1 MRILLTGATGFIGAR
16 LLPALLARG
25 HEVVCVT
32 RRAGPPRRD
41 GATSVTVDF
50 NAALDAS
57 SWKAALDGIEVV
69 INTVG
74 IFRESR
80 QQTFDVLH
88 RRAPCALFEASVAAG
103 VQRIVQ
109 LSALGADQGAA
120 TGYHLSKKAADDY
133 LLSLPVSAAVVQP
146 SLVYGPEGA
155 SAKFFEMLASMPIIP
170 LPGNGGQRIQ
180 PVHVDDLVMAICAL
194 VDAHDLQSRRWPL
207 VGPEAMGLRDYIG
220 RLRAAMG
227 LRRPPFYLPI
237 PLPLM
242 MLAARAG
249 RHLRTGFLDTE
260 ALSMLERGNTAE
272 SNSISK
278 LLGRKPKTVDC
289 YVEPEYARATAAQA
303 RLRWLL
309 PVLRLSI
316 AMVWIVTGIVS
327 AFYYPV
333 QSSYELLARTGT
345 PEWLMPV
352 FLYGAAALDMLLG
365 LMALVPRRSRRLWAM
380 QAALVLAYTAVITLK
395 LPEFWLH
402 PYGPVLKNL
411 PFLAG
416 LWILYEFEERP
427 WTT

>member
-1 MRILLTGATGFIGAR
+1 MKILLTGATGFIGTR
-16 LLPALLARG
+16 LLRALLAQG
-25 HEVVCVT
+25 HEVVCAT
-32 RRAGPPRRD
+32 RRTGAPRLVE
-41 GATSVTVDF
+41 ATNVIVDF
-50 NAALDAS
+50 STAVDAA
-57 SWKAALDGIEVV
+57 SWKAALDGVEVV

-74 IFRESR
+74 IFRESKR
-80 QQTFDVLH
+80 QTFDALH
-88 RRAPCALFEASVAAG
+88 RQAPCALFAASVAAG

-109 LSALGADQGAA
+109 LSALGADQGAQ
-120 TGYHLSKKAADDY
+120 THYHRSKKAADDY

-146 SLVYGPEGA
+146 SLVYGPGGA
-155 SAKFFEMLASMPIIP
+155 SARFFEMLASMPIIP

-180 PVHVDDLVMAICAL
+180 PVHVDDLVLAICAL
-194 VDAHDLQSRRWPL
+194 VDAQDLQSRRWPL
-207 VGPEAMGLRDYIG
+207 VGPEAMGLRDYLG

-227 LRRPPFYLPI
+227 LERPPLYLSI

-242 MLAARAG
+242 TLAARAG
-249 RHLRTGFLDTE
+249 RHLPAGLLDPE

-272 SNSISK
+272 SASTSR
-278 LLGRKPKTVDC
+278 LLGRKPKAVDC
-289 YVEPEYARATAAQA
+289 YVEPAYAGAVAAQA

-316 AMVWIVTGIVS
+316 AMVWIATGIVS
-327 AFYYPV
+327 AFFYPA

-352 FLYGAAALDMLLG
+352 FLYGAAALDMLFG
-365 LMALVPRRSRRLWAM
+365 LLALAPRRSRRLWAM
-380 QAALVLAYTAVITLK
+380 QAALVLAYTVVITVK

-411 PFLAG
+411 PFLAA
-416 LWILYEFEERP
+416 LWILYEFEERS